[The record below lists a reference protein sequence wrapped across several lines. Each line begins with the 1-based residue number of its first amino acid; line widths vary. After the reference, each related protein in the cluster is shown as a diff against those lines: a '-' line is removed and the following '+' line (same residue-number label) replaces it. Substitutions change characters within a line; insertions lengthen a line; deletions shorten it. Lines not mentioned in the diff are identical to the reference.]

1 LQESFPLSD
10 PSLNDNHINQS
21 GSTGECS
28 KPPDKMAESGSS
40 ASALC
45 TGSSSNPDFSKLEGE
60 ICLDRLS
67 IRELHEVFK
76 ATFGRETT
84 VKDKLWLKRRIAMG
98 LTNSC
103 DVSTTT
109 FTIKDN
115 KLVTKAE
122 EECNQNVDGSVTQD
136 LAVIA
141 TDVSCKDSPASHD
154 SQVEDHQIGYGKKL
168 RNHSI
173 ELDSGSEHLPSEQ
186 RGAKRIR
193 KPTRRYIEELSE
205 VESRDY
211 SPRLMSSPKNAG
223 LGQMSPKSCLRPVRN
238 VLSDGRTVVTRL
250 DSLGGSGVQVPFVS
264 RVRRSRPRKN
274 VMALMVCDTLDI
286 WTIWIVAWFIC
297 TFDFWLFAS

>member
-1 LQESFPLSD
+1 
-10 PSLNDNHINQS
+10 
-21 GSTGECS
+21 
-28 KPPDKMAESGSS
+28 
-40 ASALC
+40 
-45 TGSSSNPDFSKLEGE
+45 
-60 ICLDRLS
+60 
-67 IRELHEVFK
+67 
-76 ATFGRETT
+76 
-84 VKDKLWLKRRIAMG
+84 
-98 LTNSC
+98 
-103 DVSTTT
+103 
-109 FTIKDN
+109 
-115 KLVTKAE
+115 
-122 EECNQNVDGSVTQD
+122 
-136 LAVIA
+136 
-141 TDVSCKDSPASHD
+141 
-154 SQVEDHQIGYGKKL
+154 VEDHQIGYGKKL

-286 WTIWIVAWFIC
+286 
-297 TFDFWLFAS
+297 